1 MVSMEKGEPEA
12 TGAAAWLHWLPAK
25 LAELRQFFSEVKAE
39 LKKVSWPGKDEVRT
53 TTIVVV
59 ATTVFFGFYLWGLDV
74 GLSRVMEM
82 VFKSSGR

>member
-1 MVSMEKGEPEA
+1 MASIEKGEPEA
-12 TGAAAWLHWLPAK
+12 TGVAAWLRWLPAK

-39 LKKVSWPGKDEVRT
+39 LRKVSWPGKDEVRT

-74 GLSRVMEM
+74 GFSKVLSLVL
-82 VFKSSGR
+82 K

>member
-12 TGAAAWLHWLPAK
+12 TGVAAWLHWLPAK
-25 LAELRQFFSEVKAE
+25 LAELRQFFVEVKAE

-59 ATTVFFGFYLWGLDV
+59 ATTLFFGFYLWGLDI
-74 GLSRVMEM
+74 GLSRVLS
-82 VFKSSGR
+82 VVLK

>member
-12 TGAAAWLHWLPAK
+12 TGAAAWLRWLPAK

-59 ATTVFFGFYLWGLDV
+59 ATTIFFGFYLWSLDI
-74 GLSRVMEM
+74 GFSRVMEM